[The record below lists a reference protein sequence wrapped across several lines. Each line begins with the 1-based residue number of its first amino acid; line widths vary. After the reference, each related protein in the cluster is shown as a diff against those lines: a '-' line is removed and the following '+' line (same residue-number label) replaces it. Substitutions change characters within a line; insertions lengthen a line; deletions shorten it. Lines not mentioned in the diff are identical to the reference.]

1 MKKSTVLLAAL
12 LAGACSTGYDE
23 QEIEATRDFVVAN
36 ELAEVDSFRQ
46 FKQLNYHYI
55 NDYFVTVDTR
65 RGDYL
70 LEFKSRCRA
79 LTSRNFTPEMVDI
92 RRDPARIRAR
102 FDTIRGCRIDKIYGI
117 TEDQLNELRELGDA
131 PGEEVFLPD
140 EAQAQDDSD
149 S

>member
-1 MKKSTVLLAAL
+1 MKQTIALLAAIL
-12 LAGACSTGYDE
+12 TGACSTVYDE

-36 ELAEVDSFRQ
+36 ELVEIDSFRQ
-46 FKQLNYHYI
+46 FKQLNYRFV

-65 RGDYL
+65 QGDYL

-79 LTSRNFTPEMVDI
+79 LTTRNFTPEMVDI
-92 RRDPARIRAR
+92 RRDPARIRSR
-102 FDTIRGCRIDKIYGI
+102 FDTIRGCRIDKIYEI

-140 EAQAQDDSD
+140 QGQDESD
-149 S
+149 SES